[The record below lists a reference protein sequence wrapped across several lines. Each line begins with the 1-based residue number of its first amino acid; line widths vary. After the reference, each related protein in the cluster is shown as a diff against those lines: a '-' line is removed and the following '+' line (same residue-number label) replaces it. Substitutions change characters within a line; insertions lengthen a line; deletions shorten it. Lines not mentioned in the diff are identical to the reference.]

1 MPDQITIHDYQV
13 PDVTFEEADT
23 IARNVFGN
31 SMISPDFADKIR
43 LILQDDRA
51 HVAGLQDPWVEVPEG
66 ATIPDGVP
74 YRVEYP
80 EGTAREYVTAGDW
93 VPPLTAATLFVR
105 KSDLLRVAPVKTRR
119 ERIIEEMAAKVG
131 MKWGNA
137 SDPAARELAEA
148 YAEAYES
155 AVKVVD
161 SGE

>member
-1 MPDQITIHDYQV
+1 MPDQITIHDYRV

-23 IARNVFGN
+23 IARNTFGH
-31 SMISPDFADKIR
+31 SMISPDFVEKIR
-43 LILQDDRA
+43 LILEDDRA
-51 HVAGLQDPWVEVPEG
+51 HVADLQDSWVEAPEG
-66 ATIPDGVP
+66 ATIPEGAP

-80 EGTAREYVTAGDW
+80 EGTAWEYVTARDW

-119 ERIIEEMAAKVG
+119 ERIIEEMAAVFPG
-131 MKWGNA
+131 LVTGFVFPQA
-137 SDPAARELAEA
+137 LGTAELWLACYEA
-148 YAEAYES
+148 